1 MVNNIYAILRAV
13 ENGVGIAAFPDY
25 MAQESTKIVQVLPE
39 LEGPTY
45 EAYFVYP
52 EEMRNSKRI
61 AVFRDFLIRKVSEAQ
76 F

>member
-39 LEGPTY
+39 LEGPT
-45 EAYFVYP
+45 
-52 EEMRNSKRI
+52 
-61 AVFRDFLIRKVSEAQ
+61 L
-76 F
+76 